1 VTGCDALRIRLR
13 LVQVSEPLIQ
23 RYEHHGFTG
32 WYLPLGGTN
41 ESRAIF
47 QIIRTESEK
56 LYRPREFTVTSFS
69 PVCRRL
75 GKQKSGINETP
86 LE

>member
-1 VTGCDALRIRLR
+1 
-13 LVQVSEPLIQ
+13 VSEPLIQ

-32 WYLPLGGTN
+32 WMVSATRRN
-41 ESRAIF
+41 NDSRVIF
-47 QIIRTESEK
+47 QIIQMDSEK
-56 LYRPREFTVTSFS
+56 LCRPREFTVTSFS

-75 GKQKSGINETP
+75 GKQKSRINETR